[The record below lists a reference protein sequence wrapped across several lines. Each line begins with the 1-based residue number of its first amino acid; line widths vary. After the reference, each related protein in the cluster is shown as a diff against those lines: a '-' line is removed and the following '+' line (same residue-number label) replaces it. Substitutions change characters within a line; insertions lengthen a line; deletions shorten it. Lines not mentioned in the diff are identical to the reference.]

1 MKIGANAVSA
11 TAARR
16 PIQCGIELVRNEAKI
31 SRARPT
37 TKEPQRH
44 MNERDFLSDGRIH
57 RVLQLF
63 HFTAGLERK
72 PHFPRAAPRDMAAG
86 DLARAAVCA
95 ARVEVR
101 EFHARRS
108 TRSEAAG
115 GFAHMVKCACIRP
128 RRKLLATTPTAFHP
142 RPSGAAT
149 PNLRVP
155 PSPVHVV
162 RAAGRWGI
170 W

>member
-72 PHFPRAAPRDMAAG
+72 PAFPSRSSERYGCGRFGVGSRLCGPSGSPRAP
-86 DLARAAVCA
+86 
-95 ARVEVR
+95 
-101 EFHARRS
+101 RS
-108 TRSEAAG
+108 TVHTVG
-115 GFAHMVKCACIRP
+115 GCRRLHMVKCACIRP